1 MEFKGNK
8 TIRSAQKVYGINRN
22 IMEFKG
28 EQDRSCLGKYKE
40 LIET

>member
-1 MEFKGNK
+1 MEFKG
-8 TIRSAQKVYGINRN
+8 IRSYKAGIFKSGINRN

>member
-1 MEFKGNK
+1 MEFKVIVLSCAN
-8 TIRSAQKVYGINRN
+8 TPDARINRN

>member
-1 MEFKGNK
+1 MQEQLK
-8 TIRSAQKVYGINRN
+8 TMNRINRN

>member
-1 MEFKGNK
+1 MEFKASPITPPLRNPM
-8 TIRSAQKVYGINRN
+8 RINRN